1 MHDLYRIFTYFN
13 ILVTK
18 KKYNALSDG
27 GSSAQSYVYTVSTQL
42 NILDTKLIVSE
53 ENPQPLFINPVPIMM
68 SPPHLLKPGRV
79 SLLLRLQHNWDASSF
94 SPFVGLDVSLPG
106 RQNNIQVYLERKEK

>member
-13 ILVTK
+13 ILMTK
-18 KKYNALSDG
+18 KKHNALSDG

-79 SLLLRLQHNWDASSF
+79 SPPRLQHSWDASSF
-94 SPFVGLDVSLPG
+94 SPFVG
-106 RQNNIQVYLERKEK
+106 

>member
-1 MHDLYRIFTYFN
+1 M
-13 ILVTK
+13 
-18 KKYNALSDG
+18 
-27 GSSAQSYVYTVSTQL
+27 YTVSTQL

-79 SLLLRLQHNWDASSF
+79 SLLRLQHNWDASSF

-106 RQNNIQVYLERKEK
+106 RQNNIQVNLESRKK

>member
-1 MHDLYRIFTYFN
+1 M
-13 ILVTK
+13 
-18 KKYNALSDG
+18 
-27 GSSAQSYVYTVSTQL
+27 YTVSTQL

-79 SLLLRLQHNWDASSF
+79 SLLRLQHNWDASSF

-106 RQNNIQVYLERKEK
+106 RQNNIQVNLERKKNNNNTDTLAEPISDKKANNTISHLVEYRQP